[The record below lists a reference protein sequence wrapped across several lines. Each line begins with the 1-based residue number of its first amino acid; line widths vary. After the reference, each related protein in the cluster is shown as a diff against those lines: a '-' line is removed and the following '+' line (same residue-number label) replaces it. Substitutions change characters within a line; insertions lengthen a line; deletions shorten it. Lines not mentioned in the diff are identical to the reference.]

1 MVDKCSDRIAFLD
14 RELGKNIIK
23 LASSNEIDTLL
34 VYTISFLGKNGLDI
48 LNTIK
53 TLIILNINIKAEKE
67 GLETLNAD
75 GSINN
80 SILTLVNMMSSI
92 YEHEKNIKIQKQ
104 KKGIIFAK
112 QKGVYES
119 NGGYKPKLS
128 YSEFINK
135 EKNKNCLIELQ
146 KGESIRKSAELSGV
160 SLGTSVKV
168 KKLAE
173 ENGDL

>member
-1 MVDKCSDRIAFLD
+1 M
-14 RELGKNIIK
+14 
-23 LASSNEIDTLL
+23 
-34 VYTISFLGKNGLDI
+34 
-48 LNTIK
+48 NTIK